1 VHCHHLSQ
9 VLLPDNRHLKHF
21 DQQPLASLP
30 EGKEGARY
38 LLWWYLEDQ
47 VKVGGLHMYCC
58 PAIAPTQGPE
68 WTACVSLGL
77 TLVTSV
83 LVH

>member
-1 VHCHHLSQ
+1 MSPCLTVALHHYLPCTQ

-21 DQQPLASLP
+21 DQQPLAALP

-47 VKVGGLHMYCC
+47 VKVRDRQRSED
-58 PAIAPTQGPE
+58 IE
-68 WTACVSLGL
+68 
-77 TLVTSV
+77 
-83 LVH
+83 